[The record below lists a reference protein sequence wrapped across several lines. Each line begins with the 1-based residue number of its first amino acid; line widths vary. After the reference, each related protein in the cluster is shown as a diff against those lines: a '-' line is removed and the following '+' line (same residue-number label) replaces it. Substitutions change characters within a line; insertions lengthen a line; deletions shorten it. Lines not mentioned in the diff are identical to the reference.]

1 MYSFEWNDRHNYKTR
16 EDLCDELRNIADYIE
31 SGGSTIP
38 SQFYNSP
45 AGWLYRNGTCRE
57 DFSDMDM
64 DDEDDECTNLYDEE
78 YDD

>member
-31 SGGSTIP
+31 SGGSIIP

-45 AGWLYRNGTCRE
+45 AGWLYRSGTSKE
-57 DFSDMDM
+57 EEFYIE
-64 DDEDDECTNLYDEE
+64 DEDDDSDFYDE
-78 YDD
+78 